1 MKFRWIGRL
10 DRQQK
15 LVRLGSFLWGT
26 HPADAGH
33 RNRLSLSVRPALF
46 HFSREARAE
55 YARRREE
62 HYALV
67 ARECR
72 AHDIPY
78 VAAPI
83 ERAPGEILRGWLR
96 KQGGRP

>member
-46 HFSREARAE
+46 HFSREVDGWRVTVAGVRLHMK
-55 YARRREE
+55 RHPRGS
-62 HYALV
+62 LV
-67 ARECR
+67 
-72 AHDIPY
+72 
-78 VAAPI
+78 
-83 ERAPGEILRGWLR
+83 
-96 KQGGRP
+96 